1 MTRYWPALLVYS
13 ALLLLPFLLSQTL
26 AHLAGW
32 DARPWLD
39 DMSSGLAMVG
49 FAAVV
54 VEFVLLG
61 RFKPLSWTLGSDWL
75 MQAHQLFAR
84 TAAAMLLL
92 HPFLYS
98 LWGAR
103 GQHGDLNFATALR
116 ANADNWGIITGFV
129 AWVALGFLVLM
140 ALYRHTQAY
149 ERWRRWH
156 VLLALAVLVL
166 GLHHTW
172 AVGRYS
178 QLTPVWVL
186 WCVLVGIAVL
196 SVLWVYGVRP
206 ALQRGQPY
214 TVTQVRGVAE
224 RIWELVLQPSKRK
237 AMRFHAGQFAW
248 LRMHHEPPHHDHPF
262 SISSA
267 PRADGQVHMLIKEA
281 GDFTHA
287 LGRLAGHT
295 AYLDGPYG
303 HFTLPT
309 DNRPLVLLAG
319 GIGVAPF
326 VGLLQACVHQ
336 GCTRPIRLV
345 YADKHSGQ
353 MVDIATLANTHTLQN
368 YVCLSVV
375 EQASA
380 PNHQQAASCNGAT
393 QYEAPAH
400 MGRLDTAGL
409 SSILAHPQIAPLVA
423 EAHFMLCGPNGMM
436 DQAETTLMA
445 AGVPEQRIHAE
456 HFQYDFK
463 GQSPLARKARRY
475 WLTTSAGLVAGI
487 ILVVLATRL

>member
-1 MTRYWPALLVYS
+1 MTRYWPALLAYS
-13 ALLLLPFLLSQTL
+13 ALLLLPLVLSHTL
-26 AHLAGW
+26 AQWLGW
-32 DARPWLD
+32 DARPLLD
-39 DMSSGLAMVG
+39 DIASGLAMTG
-49 FAAVV
+49 FAAVI

-84 TAAAMLLL
+84 TAAVMLLV

-103 GQHGDLNFATALR
+103 GQHGDLSFATALR
-116 ANADNWGIITGFV
+116 ATADNWGIITGFV
-129 AWVALGFLVLM
+129 AWVALGFLVIM

-156 VLLALAVLVL
+156 VLLALAVLAL

-186 WCVLVGIAVL
+186 WCVLVGVALL

-214 TVTQVRGVAE
+214 RVAQVREVAE
-224 RIWELVLQPSKRK
+224 RIWELVLHPSTSKT
-237 AMRFHAGQFAW
+237 MRFQAGQFAW
-248 LRMHHEPPHHDHPF
+248 LRMHGQAPHHDHPF

-267 PRADGQVHMLIKEA
+267 PLANGQVHMLVKEA

-287 LGRLAGHT
+287 LGRLAGST

-303 HFTLPT
+303 HFTLPA

-326 VGLLQACVHQ
+326 VGLLQACAQQ
-336 GCTRPIRLV
+336 GSTRPIRLV
-345 YADKHSGQ
+345 YADKHLGQ
-353 MVDIATLANTHTLQN
+353 MVDVAALAGTQALKD
-368 YVCLSVV
+368 YACLPVV
-375 EQASA
+375 EHSL
-380 PNHQQAASCNGAT
+380 GAT
-393 QYEAPAH
+393 PHEAPAH
-400 MGRLDTAGL
+400 VGRLDAAGL
-409 SSILAHPQIAPLVA
+409 SAILAHPQIAPLVA
-423 EAHFMLCGPNGMM
+423 DAHFMLCGPNGMM
-436 DQAETTLMA
+436 DQAETALMA

-463 GQSPLARKARRY
+463 GQSPLARKARRF
-475 WLTTSAGLVAGI
+475 WLTTSMGLVAGI
-487 ILVVLATRL
+487 VLVVLAARL

>member
-1 MTRYWPALLVYS
+1 MTRYWPALLAYS
-13 ALLLLPFLLSQTL
+13 ALLLLPLALSHTL

-32 DARPWLD
+32 DTRPWLD
-39 DMSSGLAMVG
+39 DIASGLAMTG
-49 FAAVV
+49 FAAVI

-84 TAAAMLLL
+84 TAAVMLLV

-103 GQHGDLNFATALR
+103 GHHGDITFASALR

-129 AWVALGFLVLM
+129 AWVALGFLVGM

-156 VLLALAVLVL
+156 VLLALAVLAL

-186 WCVLVGIAVL
+186 WCVLVGIALL
-196 SVLWVYGVRP
+196 SILWVYGVRP
-206 ALQRGQPY
+206 HLQRGQPY
-214 TVTQVRGVAE
+214 TVVHVRQLAE
-224 RIWELVLQPSKRK
+224 RIQELVLQPTTPN
-237 AMRFHAGQFAW
+237 AMRFQAGQFAW
-248 LRMHHEPPHHDHPF
+248 LRMHGQPPHHDHPF

-267 PRADGQVHMLIKEA
+267 PVTNGQVHMLIKEA
-281 GDFTHA
+281 GDFTYA
-287 LGRLAGHT
+287 LGRVAGHT

-303 HFTLPT
+303 HFTLPP
-309 DNRPLVLLAG
+309 DNRPLVLVAG

-326 VGLLQACVHQ
+326 VGLLQAYAQQ
-336 GCTRPIRLV
+336 GSTRPIRLV
-345 YADKHSGQ
+345 YADKHAGQ
-353 MVDIATLANTHTLQN
+353 MVDVAALAGTQALKD
-368 YVCLSVV
+368 YACLHVV
-375 EQASA
+375 EHSPSA
-380 PNHQQAASCNGAT
+380 TPH
-393 QYEAPAH
+393 EAPAH
-400 MGRLDTAGL
+400 VGRLDAAGL
-409 SSILAHPQIAPLVA
+409 TAILAHPQIAPLVA
-423 EAHFMLCGPNGMM
+423 EAQWMLCGPNGMM
-436 DQAETTLMA
+436 DQAEITLMA

-456 HFQYDFK
+456 HFQYDFQ

-475 WLTTSAGLVAGI
+475 WLTTSIGLMAGI
-487 ILVVLATRL
+487 VLVVLAARL